1 MAKRSDFERRA
12 RGFYRTPREAVK
24 PLLPHLAACSFFDE
38 PCAGDGALIAALEE
52 FGHTC
57 GYACDIEPQ
66 NERVSREDAR
76 NLVYS
81 SSGLII
87 TNPPWPE
94 GGKRGNPTVEIA
106 QHLKSIADTW
116 LLLPADFLH
125 CLYFTRSGLF
135 SCCDRIVSVGRVSWE
150 GNGVKGK
157 DNAAWYLFLK
167 DGHSRDAPLA
177 FGLQHQ
183 FLTEDKGV

>member
-1 MAKRSDFERRA
+1 MAKRSGFERRA
-12 RGFYRTPREAVK
+12 RGFYRTPCEAVK
-24 PLLPHLAACSFFDE
+24 PLLLHLTTPSFFDE
-38 PCAGDGALIAALEE
+38 PCAGDGALIAA
-52 FGHTC
+52 GHFC

-66 NERVSREDAR
+66 HERIIREDAR
-76 NLVYS
+76 SLAYS
-81 SSGLII
+81 PSGLII

-106 QHLKSIADTW
+106 QHLKNIADTW

-125 CLYFTRSGLF
+125 CLYFTTSGLF
-135 SCCDRIVSVGRVSWE
+135 SCCDRIVSVGRVSRE

-167 DGHSRDAPLA
+167 DGHNRAAPLA
-177 FGLQHQ
+177 FGLLPQ
-183 FLTEDKGV
+183 FLTEDKGA